1 MYFEKFPTTNYSLDD
16 ISTVQTVRNIFLRI
30 VFSDEIK
37 NNYGLFDEYD
47 VLDGETPE
55 ILADRFYSNPQ
66 YHWIILHMNDML
78 DPRYDWPLS
87 SNNLRLYC
95 ESKYEN
101 INDIHHYVNADGYI
115 VNSTA
120 PGAIAVTNFQYE
132 DEFNETKRRIKV
144 LKPEYLEAVVRDF
157 TNKLII

>member
-101 INDIHHYVNADGYI
+101 INDVHHYVNADGYI

-120 PGAIAVTNFQYE
+120 PGAVAVTNFQYE
-132 DEFNETKRRIKV
+132 DELNETKRRIKV

-157 TNKLII
+157 INKLII